1 MKTEIVTE
9 EEMRALLP
17 AYEVE
22 DEYFDR
28 IREKIFIRTAVIV
41 ALFIVRLLMIVVYPE
56 FHITCVFSRTIMSGA
71 SEQIENIML
80 FRMSVLIPFAV
91 IYIVSVWKNL
101 YFRTVTVVSLI
112 IVSSILWSDME
123 QHLGSFLS
131 EATALVWAALG
142 NTDLTCLWLLILNY
156 IDVRR

>member
-22 DEYFDR
+22 GEYLDR
-28 IREKIFIRTAVIV
+28 IRQKIFMRIAIIV
-41 ALFIVRLLMIVVYPE
+41 ALFVVRLLVIISYPE
-56 FHITCVFSRTIMSGA
+56 FHISAFFQNDQVDGSL
-71 SEQIENIML
+71 QIENIML
-80 FRMSVLIPFAV
+80 FRMSVLVPFSV
-91 IYIVSVWKNL
+91 IYFVSFWKNL

-123 QHLGSFLS
+123 QHLGSFWS
-131 EATALVWAALG
+131 EATALVWVTL
-142 NTDLTCLWLLILNY
+142 TIRITCLWLLILNY

>member
-22 DEYFDR
+22 DEYLDR
-28 IREKIFIRTAVIV
+28 IREKIFMRTAIIV
-41 ALFIVRLLMIVVYPE
+41 ALFVVRLLMIISYPE
-56 FHITCVFSRTIMSGA
+56 FHISAFFQNDQVEGSL
-71 SEQIENIML
+71 QIENIML
-80 FRMSVLIPFAV
+80 FRMSVLIPFSV
-91 IYIVSVWKNL
+91 IYFVSFWKNL

-123 QHLGSFLS
+123 KYLGSFLS
-131 EATALVWAALG
+131 EATALVWVTLAIRV
-142 NTDLTCLWLLILNY
+142 TCLWLLILNY

>member
-22 DEYFDR
+22 GEYLDR
-28 IREKIFIRTAVIV
+28 IRQKIFMRIAIIV
-41 ALFIVRLLMIVVYPE
+41 ALFVVRLLVIISYPE
-56 FHITCVFSRTIMSGA
+56 FHISAFFQNDQVEGSL
-71 SEQIENIML
+71 QIENIML
-80 FRMSVLIPFAV
+80 FRMSVLVPFSV
-91 IYIVSVWKNL
+91 IYFVSFWKNL

-123 QHLGSFLS
+123 QHLGSFWS
-131 EATALVWAALG
+131 EATALVWVTL
-142 NTDLTCLWLLILNY
+142 TIRITCLWLLILNY

>member
-1 MKTEIVTE
+1 MKNEIVTV

-28 IREKIFIRTAVIV
+28 IRKKIFIRTAIIF
-41 ALFIVRLLMIVVYPE
+41 ALFSARLLMIIFYPE
-56 FHITCVFSRTIMSGA
+56 FHIRAFFMNDHVEGVL
-71 SEQIENIML
+71 QIENIML
-80 FRMSVLIPFAV
+80 FRMSVLIPFGV
-91 IYIVSVWKNL
+91 IYIVSFWKNL

-123 QHLGSFLS
+123 LHLSLILS
-131 EATALVWAALG
+131 DATALVWVTLG
-142 NTDLTCLWLLILNY
+142 IRLTCLWLLILNY

>member
-1 MKTEIVTE
+1 
-9 EEMRALLP
+9 
-17 AYEVE
+17 
-22 DEYFDR
+22 
-28 IREKIFIRTAVIV
+28 
-41 ALFIVRLLMIVVYPE
+41 
-56 FHITCVFSRTIMSGA
+56 MSGA

-123 QHLGSFLS
+123 LHLGFI
-131 EATALVWAALG
+131 LVGGDCLG
-142 NTDLTCLWLLILNY
+142 LGGIGQYGSPVPVAVDSQLHRCAPLRAFGNAK
-156 IDVRR
+156 

>member
-9 EEMRALLP
+9 EEMRALMP

-22 DEYFDR
+22 DEYLDR
-28 IREKIFIRTAVIV
+28 IRKKIFMRIAIIV
-41 ALFIVRLLMIVVYPE
+41 VLFVVRLLMIISYPE
-56 FHITCVFSRTIMSGA
+56 FHISAFFQDDQVKGSL
-71 SEQIENIML
+71 QIENIML
-80 FRMSVLIPFAV
+80 FRMSVLIPFMM
-91 IYIVSVWKNL
+91 IYIVSFWKNL

-123 QHLGSFLS
+123 KYLGSFLS
-131 EATALVWAALG
+131 EATALVWVTLAIRV
-142 NTDLTCLWLLILNY
+142 TCLWLLILNY

>member
-9 EEMRALLP
+9 EEMRALMP

-22 DEYFDR
+22 DEYLDR
-28 IREKIFIRTAVIV
+28 IRKKIFMRIAIIV
-41 ALFIVRLLMIVVYPE
+41 VLFVVRLLMIISYPE
-56 FHITCVFSRTIMSGA
+56 FHISAFFQNDQVEGSL
-71 SEQIENIML
+71 QIENIML
-80 FRMSVLIPFAV
+80 FRMSVLIPFSV
-91 IYIVSVWKNL
+91 IYFVSFWKNL

-123 QHLGSFLS
+123 KYLGSFLS
-131 EATALVWAALG
+131 EATALVWVTLAIRV
-142 NTDLTCLWLLILNY
+142 TCLWLLTLNY

>member
-22 DEYFDR
+22 DEYLDR
-28 IREKIFIRTAVIV
+28 IRGKIFMRTAIIV
-41 ALFIVRLLMIVVYPE
+41 ALFVVRLLMIISYPE
-56 FHITCVFSRTIMSGA
+56 FHISAFFQNDQVEGSL
-71 SEQIENIML
+71 QIENIML
-80 FRMSVLIPFAV
+80 FRMSVLIPFSV
-91 IYIVSVWKNL
+91 IYFVSFWKNL

-123 QHLGSFLS
+123 KYLGSFLS
-131 EATALVWAALG
+131 EATALVWVTLAIRV
-142 NTDLTCLWLLILNY
+142 TCLWLLTLNY

>member
-56 FHITCVFSRTIMSGA
+56 FHITAFFQNDHVGGT
-71 SEQIENIML
+71 EQIENIML
-80 FRMSVLIPFAV
+80 FRMSVLIPFSV

-112 IVSSILWSDME
+112 IVSI
-123 QHLGSFLS
+123 
-131 EATALVWAALG
+131 
-142 NTDLTCLWLLILNY
+142 LLIKFEQILNSLKCLES
-156 IDVRR
+156 

>member
-22 DEYFDR
+22 DEYLDR
-28 IREKIFIRTAVIV
+28 IRKKIFMRTAIIV
-41 ALFIVRLLMIVVYPE
+41 ALFVVRLLMIISYPE
-56 FHITCVFSRTIMSGA
+56 FHISAFFQNDQVEGSL
-71 SEQIENIML
+71 QIENIML
-80 FRMSVLIPFAV
+80 FRMSVLIPFMV
-91 IYIVSVWKNL
+91 IYIVSFWKNL

-123 QHLGSFLS
+123 KYLGSFLS
-131 EATALVWAALG
+131 EATALVWVTLAIRV
-142 NTDLTCLWLLILNY
+142 TCLWLLILNY

>member
-22 DEYFDR
+22 GEYLDR
-28 IREKIFIRTAVIV
+28 IRQKIFMRIAIIV
-41 ALFIVRLLMIVVYPE
+41 ALFVVRLLVIISYPE
-56 FHITCVFSRTIMSGA
+56 FHISAFFQNDQVDGSLQS
-71 SEQIENIML
+71 ENIML
-80 FRMSVLIPFAV
+80 FRMSVLVPFSV
-91 IYIVSVWKNL
+91 IYFVSFWKNL

-123 QHLGSFLS
+123 QHLGSFWS
-131 EATALVWAALG
+131 EATALVWVTL
-142 NTDLTCLWLLILNY
+142 TIRITCLWLLILNY

>member
-9 EEMRALLP
+9 EEMRALMP

-22 DEYFDR
+22 DEYLDR
-28 IREKIFIRTAVIV
+28 IRKKIFMRIAIIV
-41 ALFIVRLLMIVVYPE
+41 VLFVVRLLMIISYPE
-56 FHITCVFSRTIMSGA
+56 FHISAFFQDDQVKGSL
-71 SEQIENIML
+71 QIENIML
-80 FRMSVLIPFAV
+80 FRMSVLIPFMM
-91 IYIVSVWKNL
+91 IYIVSFWKNL

-123 QHLGSFLS
+123 QHMGSFLS
-131 EATALVWAALG
+131 EATALVWVTLAIRV
-142 NTDLTCLWLLILNY
+142 TCLWLLILNY

>member
-22 DEYFDR
+22 DQYLDR
-28 IREKIFIRTAVIV
+28 IREKIFIRTAIIA
-41 ALFIVRLLMIVVYPE
+41 ALFLARLLMVVLYPE
-56 FHITCVFSRTIMSGA
+56 SHITVFFHNDHVEGTL
-71 SEQIENIML
+71 QIENIML
-80 FRMSVLIPFAV
+80 FRMSVLIPFSV
-91 IYIVSVWKNL
+91 IYIVSAWKNL

-123 QHLGSFLS
+123 QHFGSFWS
-131 EATALVWAALG
+131 EATAFIWVAWATRITL
-142 NTDLTCLWLLILNY
+142 LWLLILNY

>member
-9 EEMRALLP
+9 EEMRALMP

-22 DEYFDR
+22 DEYLDR
-28 IREKIFIRTAVIV
+28 IRKKIFMRIAIIV
-41 ALFIVRLLMIVVYPE
+41 VLFVVRLLMIISYPE
-56 FHITCVFSRTIMSGA
+56 FHISAFFQDDQVKGSL
-71 SEQIENIML
+71 QIENIML
-80 FRMSVLIPFAV
+80 FRMSVLIPFMM
-91 IYIVSVWKNL
+91 IYIVSFWKNL

-123 QHLGSFLS
+123 QHMGSFLS
-131 EATALVWAALG
+131 EATALVWVTLAIRV
-142 NTDLTCLWLLILNY
+142 TCLWLLTLNY

>member
-22 DEYFDR
+22 DEYLDR
-28 IREKIFIRTAVIV
+28 IRKKIFMRTAIIV
-41 ALFIVRLLMIVVYPE
+41 ALFIVRLLMIISYPE
-56 FHITCVFSRTIMSGA
+56 FHISAFFQNDQVEGSL
-71 SEQIENIML
+71 QIENIVL
-80 FRMSVLIPFAV
+80 FRMSVLIPFMV
-91 IYIVSVWKNL
+91 IYIVSFWKNL

-131 EATALVWAALG
+131 EATALVWAAWAIRV
-142 NTDLTCLWLLILNY
+142 TCLWLLILNY

>member
-22 DEYFDR
+22 GEYLDR
-28 IREKIFIRTAVIV
+28 IRQKIFVRIAIIV
-41 ALFIVRLLMIVVYPE
+41 ALFVVRLLVIISYPE
-56 FHITCVFSRTIMSGA
+56 FHISAFFQNDQVEGSL
-71 SEQIENIML
+71 QIENIML
-80 FRMSVLIPFAV
+80 FRMSVLVPFSV
-91 IYIVSVWKNL
+91 IYFVSFWKNL

-123 QHLGSFLS
+123 QHLGSFWS
-131 EATALVWAALG
+131 EATALVWVTL
-142 NTDLTCLWLLILNY
+142 TIRITCLWLLILNY

>member
-9 EEMRALLP
+9 EEMRALMP

-22 DEYFDR
+22 DEYLDR
-28 IREKIFIRTAVIV
+28 IRKKIFMRIAIIV
-41 ALFIVRLLMIVVYPE
+41 VLFVVRLLMIISYPE
-56 FHITCVFSRTIMSGA
+56 FHISAFFQNDQVEGSL
-71 SEQIENIML
+71 QIENIML
-80 FRMSVLIPFAV
+80 FRMSVLIPFSV
-91 IYIVSVWKNL
+91 IYFVSFWKNL

-123 QHLGSFLS
+123 KYLGSFLS
-131 EATALVWAALG
+131 EATALVWVTLAIRV
-142 NTDLTCLWLLILNY
+142 TCLWLLILNY

>member
-9 EEMRALLP
+9 EEMRALMP

-22 DEYFDR
+22 DEYLDR
-28 IREKIFIRTAVIV
+28 IRKKIFMRIAIIV
-41 ALFIVRLLMIVVYPE
+41 VLFVVRLLMIISYPE
-56 FHITCVFSRTIMSGA
+56 FHISAFFQDDQVEGSL
-71 SEQIENIML
+71 QIENIML
-80 FRMSVLIPFAV
+80 FRMSVLIPFSV
-91 IYIVSVWKNL
+91 IYFVSFWKNL

-123 QHLGSFLS
+123 KYLGSFLS
-131 EATALVWAALG
+131 EATALVWVTLAIRV
-142 NTDLTCLWLLILNY
+142 TCLWLLILNY

>member
-1 MKTEIVTE
+1 MTTEIVTE

-22 DEYFDR
+22 DEYLDR
-28 IREKIFIRTAVIV
+28 IRKKIFMRTAIIV
-41 ALFIVRLLMIVVYPE
+41 SLFIVRLLMIISYPE
-56 FHITCVFSRTIMSGA
+56 FHISAFFQNDQVEGSL
-71 SEQIENIML
+71 QIENIVL
-80 FRMSVLIPFAV
+80 FRMSVLIPFMV
-91 IYIVSVWKNL
+91 IYIVSFWKNL

-131 EATALVWAALG
+131 EATALVWV
-142 NTDLTCLWLLILNY
+142 TWVIRVTCLWLLILNY

>member
-9 EEMRALLP
+9 EEMRALMP

-22 DEYFDR
+22 DEYLDR
-28 IREKIFIRTAVIV
+28 IRKKIFMRIAIIV
-41 ALFIVRLLMIVVYPE
+41 VLFVVRLLMIISYPE
-56 FHITCVFSRTIMSGA
+56 FHISAFFQNDQVEGSL
-71 SEQIENIML
+71 QIENIML
-80 FRMSVLIPFAV
+80 FRMSVLIPFMM
-91 IYIVSVWKNL
+91 IYIVSFWKNL

-123 QHLGSFLS
+123 KYLGSFLS
-131 EATALVWAALG
+131 EATALVWVTLAIRV
-142 NTDLTCLWLLILNY
+142 TCLWLLILNY

>member
-1 MKTEIVTE
+1 MTTEIVTE

-22 DEYFDR
+22 DEYLDR
-28 IREKIFIRTAVIV
+28 IRKKIFMRTAIIV
-41 ALFIVRLLMIVVYPE
+41 SLFIVRLLMIISYPE
-56 FHITCVFSRTIMSGA
+56 FHISAFFQNDQVEGSL
-71 SEQIENIML
+71 QIENIVL
-80 FRMSVLIPFAV
+80 FRMSVLIPFMV
-91 IYIVSVWKNL
+91 IYIVSFWKNL

-131 EATALVWAALG
+131 EATALVWAAWAIRV
-142 NTDLTCLWLLILNY
+142 TCLWLLILNY

>member
-22 DEYFDR
+22 DEYLDR
-28 IREKIFIRTAVIV
+28 IRQKIFVRIAIIV
-41 ALFIVRLLMIVVYPE
+41 ALFVVRLLVIISYPE
-56 FHITCVFSRTIMSGA
+56 FHISAFFQNDQVDGSL
-71 SEQIENIML
+71 QIENIML
-80 FRMSVLIPFAV
+80 FRMSVLVPFSV
-91 IYIVSVWKNL
+91 IYFVSFWKNL

-123 QHLGSFLS
+123 QHLGSFWS
-131 EATALVWAALG
+131 EATALVWVTL
-142 NTDLTCLWLLILNY
+142 TIRITCLWLLILNY

>member
-22 DEYFDR
+22 DEYLDR
-28 IREKIFIRTAVIV
+28 IRKKIFMRIAIIV
-41 ALFIVRLLMIVVYPE
+41 VLFVVRLLMIISYPE
-56 FHITCVFSRTIMSGA
+56 FHISAFFQNDQVEGSL
-71 SEQIENIML
+71 QIENIML
-80 FRMSVLIPFAV
+80 FRMSVLIPFSV
-91 IYIVSVWKNL
+91 IYFVSFWKNL

-123 QHLGSFLS
+123 KYLGSFLS
-131 EATALVWAALG
+131 EATALVWVTLAIRV
-142 NTDLTCLWLLILNY
+142 TCLWLLILNY

>member
-22 DEYFDR
+22 DEYLDR
-28 IREKIFIRTAVIV
+28 IRKKIFMRTAIIV
-41 ALFIVRLLMIVVYPE
+41 SLFIVRLLMIISYPE
-56 FHITCVFSRTIMSGA
+56 FHISAFFQNDQVEGSL
-71 SEQIENIML
+71 QIENIVL
-80 FRMSVLIPFAV
+80 FRMSVLIPFMV
-91 IYIVSVWKNL
+91 IYIVSFWKNL

-131 EATALVWAALG
+131 EATALVWAAWAIRV
-142 NTDLTCLWLLILNY
+142 TCLWLLILNY

>member
-56 FHITCVFSRTIMSGA
+56 FHITAFFQNDHVGGT
-71 SEQIENIML
+71 EQIENIML
-80 FRMSVLIPFAV
+80 FRMSVLIPFSV

-131 EATALVWAALG
+131 EATAFVWAAWAIRIAL
-142 NTDLTCLWLLILNY
+142 LWLLILNY

>member
-9 EEMRALLP
+9 EEMRALMP

-22 DEYFDR
+22 DEYLDR
-28 IREKIFIRTAVIV
+28 IREKIFMRTAIIV
-41 ALFIVRLLMIVVYPE
+41 ALFVVRLLMIISYPE
-56 FHITCVFSRTIMSGA
+56 FHISAFFQDDQVEGSL
-71 SEQIENIML
+71 QIENIML
-80 FRMSVLIPFAV
+80 FRMSVLIPFMM
-91 IYIVSVWKNL
+91 IYIVSFWKNL

-123 QHLGSFLS
+123 QHMGSFLS
-131 EATALVWAALG
+131 EATALVWVTLAIRV
-142 NTDLTCLWLLILNY
+142 TCLWLLTLNY

>member
-22 DEYFDR
+22 DQYLDR
-28 IREKIFIRTAVIV
+28 IRGKIFIRTAIIA
-41 ALFIVRLLMIVVYPE
+41 ALFVVRLLMIVLYPE
-56 FHITCVFSRTIMSGA
+56 FHISAFFQSDHVEGTL
-71 SEQIENIML
+71 QIENIML
-80 FRMSVLIPFAV
+80 FRISVLIPFSV
-91 IYIVSVWKNL
+91 IYIVSAWKNL

-123 QHLGSFLS
+123 QHLGSFLAD
-131 EATALVWAALG
+131 ATAFVWVTWAIRI
-142 NTDLTCLWLLILNY
+142 TILWLLILNY

>member
-9 EEMRALLP
+9 EEMRALMP

-22 DEYFDR
+22 DEYLDR
-28 IREKIFIRTAVIV
+28 IRKKIFMRIAIIV
-41 ALFIVRLLMIVVYPE
+41 VLFVVRLLMIISYPE
-56 FHITCVFSRTIMSGA
+56 FHISAFFQDAQVKGSL
-71 SEQIENIML
+71 QIENIML
-80 FRMSVLIPFAV
+80 FRMSVLIPFMM
-91 IYIVSVWKNL
+91 IYIVSFWKNL

-123 QHLGSFLS
+123 QHMGSFLS
-131 EATALVWAALG
+131 EATALVWVTLAIRV
-142 NTDLTCLWLLILNY
+142 TCLWLLILNY

>member
-22 DEYFDR
+22 DEYLDR
-28 IREKIFIRTAVIV
+28 IRKKIFMRTAIIV
-41 ALFIVRLLMIVVYPE
+41 ALFIVRLLMIISYPE
-56 FHITCVFSRTIMSGA
+56 FHISAFFQNDQVEGSL
-71 SEQIENIML
+71 QIENIVL
-80 FRMSVLIPFAV
+80 FRMSVLIPFMV
-91 IYIVSVWKNL
+91 IYIVSFWKNL

-131 EATALVWAALG
+131 EATALIWAAWAIRV
-142 NTDLTCLWLLILNY
+142 TCLRLLILNY

>member
-22 DEYFDR
+22 DEYLDR
-28 IREKIFIRTAVIV
+28 IRKKIFMRTAIIV
-41 ALFIVRLLMIVVYPE
+41 ALFIVRLLMIISYPE
-56 FHITCVFSRTIMSGA
+56 FHISAFFQNDQVEGSL
-71 SEQIENIML
+71 QIENIVL
-80 FRMSVLIPFAV
+80 FRMSVLIPFMV
-91 IYIVSVWKNL
+91 IYIVSFWKNL

-131 EATALVWAALG
+131 EATALIWAAWAIRV
-142 NTDLTCLWLLILNY
+142 TCLWLLILNY